1 MSNTIEQ
8 SIECLS
14 AGDKFLVSAQN
25 WSEVFFEQYLGT
37 AVCRQMIFF
46 GGFILLTCILV
57 YSGTYRKLIKW
68 MSDHIG
74 ICSSAVWLL
83 GAMIYIVAFNKEEL
97 NAMAVV
103 PRAII
108 ASFKMFVV
116 TNELARVPASLQHDA
131 IYMSIFSITH
141 FTAALITFMF
151 IFKMLGYRMRSTIKM
166 KWHCRYSAKEKT
178 VHLFWGV
185 NDASCALA
193 KDIRLNC
200 YDDTIIMIDVDKGFD
215 NDCQHKPTISSIT
228 NTITITDS
236 EMALLDGIGALVD
249 HCYNGPAHV
258 DTANNKDIFGLLRLN
273 TVCKILQKSK
283 ELNMYILS
291 DDEAENIYAALNL
304 QEDTH
309 LNSLESTPNIF
320 VHARRDSYN
329 EVYAHY
335 SRYTHTAG
343 EKHKMKIEIV
353 DSAFLSVQ
361 TLKQSDDTLPVS
373 CVKVNTQTG
382 TVDNPFNAMVIGFG
396 ATGQE
401 AFKFLYEFAAFIGT
415 DKKKTPFKCYA
426 IDEKMDKIEGWL
438 KTRMPAITEKGKDEE
453 EELSLIKAPV
463 DSIQYWDTI
472 KESVD
477 KLNYVVIALN
487 NDTLGMTT
495 AVNLF
500 KHALRQRDGKSPLLK
515 IVLRCYNSENGKRM
529 MEVVRKLNESATGL
543 NVEIKLF
550 GLTKELFTYRNVV
563 SDSTLKEA
571 KAFHHIYE
579 NSLLPIEERWKISA
593 DEQWNRSFI
602 KKEKDGEEI
611 DVIDA
616 TMEKR
621 GISRYHAIYDINRQ
635 ISQNISNSLH
645 CNTKLILMGIDTKD
659 WARLKSYYNIVNTRA
674 LETTRYECDKE
685 SAELLYNMALVEHER
700 WIASHKL
707 MGYIH
712 GEKTDY
718 VKKHHECMCD
728 FDKLSEAKQSYDF
741 NVIDTTIKLAYKR
754 SCVCFD
760 K

>member
-1 MSNTIEQ
+1 MSNTTEQ
-8 SIECLS
+8 PIECLET
-14 AGDKFLVSAQN
+14 GDKFLISAQN
-25 WSEVFFEQYLGT
+25 WTDVLFEQYLGPT
-37 AVCRQMIFF
+37 VNQQMIFF
-46 GGFILLTCILV
+46 GIFILLICILV
-57 YSGTYRKLIKW
+57 YSGTYRKLFRW

-83 GAMIYIVAFNKEEL
+83 GAIIYIVAFNKEEL

-141 FTAALITFMF
+141 FTAALIAFLF
-151 IFKMLGYRMRSTIKM
+151 IFKMLGYKMRSMIKIW
-166 KWHCRYSAKEKT
+166 WHNCRRAKNKT

-185 NDASCALA
+185 NEASCALA
-193 KDIRLNC
+193 KDIHAN
-200 YDDTIIMIDVDKGFD
+200 YHGDTIIMIDVDKGCD
-215 NDCQHKPTISSIT
+215 DDCQNKSSISSIT
-228 NTITITDS
+228 NTITITES
-236 EMALLDGIGALVD
+236 EMALMEEIEALVD

-258 DTANNKDIFGLLRLN
+258 DTASNKDIFGLLRLN

-309 LNSLESTPNIF
+309 LNSLKNTPKIF

-329 EVYAHY
+329 EVYDHY
-335 SRYTHTAG
+335 SQYAHTPG
-343 EKHKMKIEIV
+343 EEQKMKIKIV

-361 TLKQSDDTLPVS
+361 TLKQSDDTLPVN

-382 TVDNPFNAMVIGFG
+382 TVDTPFNAMIIGFG

-401 AFKFLYEFAAFIGT
+401 AFKFLYEFSTFI
-415 DKKKTPFKCYA
+415 DSNKKKTPFRCYA
-426 IDEKMDKIEGWL
+426 IDEKMDKIEGLL
-438 KTRMPAITEKGKDEE
+438 KAKMPAIMDKEKDEKK
-453 EELSLIKAPV
+453 ELSLIKTSV
-463 DSIQYWDTI
+463 DSIQYWETVKKNI
-472 KESVD
+472 D

-487 NDTLGMTT
+487 NDILGMTT

-500 KHALRQRDGKSPLLK
+500 KYALKERKTKSHSLK
-515 IVLRCYNSENGKRM
+515 ITLRCYNKNNEKRM
-529 MEVVRKLNESATGL
+529 MEVVKRLNDSTKEF
-543 NVEIKLF
+543 NVEITLF
-550 GLTKELFTYRNVV
+550 GITDKLFTYSNVV
-563 SDSTLKEA
+563 ANSTLEEA
-571 KAFHHIYE
+571 KEFHYIYE
-579 NSLLPIEERWKISA
+579 NSLLPLEKRWKKTVK
-593 DEQWNRSFI
+593 EQWKNSFVKI
-602 KKEKDGEEI
+602 QKDGKEM

-616 TMEKR
+616 TMKKR

-718 VKKHHECMCD
+718 VKKHHECMRD
-728 FDKLSEAKQSYDF
+728 FDELNEEKQSYDF
-741 NVIDTTIKLAYKR
+741 NVVDTTIKLAYMRGWQK
-754 SCVCFD
+754 FD